1 MSYRKLY
8 APDHFARAAR
18 RQADAQQAELN
29 EMLARRAAKR
39 RELQP
44 EYDALDAW
52 HTAQMHEHGLSTALE
67 AEMNR
72 RLLALDMRVAEA

>member
-1 MSYRKLY
+1 MYRKLY
-8 APDHFARAAR
+8 TPDAFVRAAR
-18 RQADAQQAELN
+18 RQASAEQAERT

-52 HTAQMHEHGLSTALE
+52 HTAQMKERGLSTELE

-72 RLLALDMRVAEA
+72 RLLELDMRVAAA